1 MLRLVC
7 CFGLLLSM
15 ASLVFAEEA
24 KLNEPPQGFKTLFNG
39 KDLTGW
45 KGLVANPKARAE
57 MPKEKLAEEQAKAD
71 ESMNA
76 HWSVEDGVMVFDGK
90 GDSICTAKDYADFEM
105 YVDFKIKEAG
115 DSGIYLRGS
124 PQVQIWDPT
133 NLGPNPKG
141 VGSGGLYNNQNHPS
155 EPIANADKPVGEWN
169 TFFIRMVDDRVT
181 VKLNGKLV
189 VDDVVLE
196 NYWERDKPIY
206 RTGQIELQNHGN
218 TLYFRNIYIR
228 ELVTPEQLEK
238 LEKAMP
244 EEARVEPKKPE
255 NVLVFIRYDGFRHSS
270 IPVGAVATKMLGETT
285 GAYSARIT
293 NDLTMLQPEI
303 LDQYDSLVMVNTTGE
318 WIKPHAEDLQKL
330 AAAGKQMSKEEAEQM
345 FKQSLLDFVSN
356 GKGLVGFHAASDA
369 NYQWPEF
376 GKMIGGYFHG
386 HPWHENVGI
395 KIDDPDHPLMAAFG
409 GKSFSIVDEIYQFR
423 DPYSRQALHVLLSLD
438 VENTN
443 MEKQGIHRT
452 DGDFAV
458 SWVRGW
464 GKGRVFYSSLG
475 HREEI
480 FWNPQILK
488 FYLDG
493 IQFSLGDLD
502 GPTTPSANETAQN

>member
-7 CFGLLLSM
+7 SVGLLLSM
-15 ASLVFAEEA
+15 ATFVFAEEP
-24 KLNEPPQGFKTLFNG
+24 KLNQPPQGFKALFNG
-39 KDLTGW
+39 KDLSGW

-57 MPKEKLAEEQAKAD
+57 MSKEKLAEEQAKAD

-76 HWSVEDGVMVFDGK
+76 HWSVEDGVLVFDGK
-90 GDSICTAKDYADFEM
+90 GQSICTAKDYADFEM

-124 PQVQIWDPT
+124 PQVQIWDPS
-133 NLGPNPKG
+133 NKGPNPKG
-141 VGSGGLYNNQNHPS
+141 VGSGGLYNNQKNPS
-155 EPIANADKPVGEWN
+155 EPIANADNAVGEWN

-244 EEARVEPKKPE
+244 DEARVEPKKPE

-270 IPVGAVATKMLGETT
+270 IPVGAVATKMLGEHT

-293 NDLTMLQPEI
+293 NDLTMLQPEV
-303 LDQYDSLVMVNTTGE
+303 LNQYDSMVMVNTTGE
-318 WIKPHAEDLQKL
+318 WIKPRDEDIQKL
-330 AAAGKQMSKEEAEQM
+330 AAAGKQMTKEEAEQM
-345 FKQSLLDFVSN
+345 FKKSLLDFVSN

-369 NYQWPEF
+369 NYKWPEF
-376 GKMIGGYFHG
+376 GKMVGGYFHG

-395 KIDDPDHPLMAAFG
+395 KVDDPDHPLMAAFG
-409 GKSFSIVDEIYQFR
+409 GENFSIVDEIYQFR

-443 MEKQGIHRT
+443 MKKGGIHRT

-480 FWNPQILK
+480 YWNPQILK

-502 GPTTPSANETAQN
+502 GPTAPSASETAQK